1 MAKLHEVL
9 AVMTDLETTAKN
21 VRDEAIVTF
30 TKKPTHFTGYHK
42 TLKMFDE
49 ARKAE
54 EDGAEDHKAIVTT
67 VKRKLDY
74 MTSSQVKYL
83 DALWQQ
89 ESTNQKA
96 KADLIVGDKVII
108 KDAPAVFLLALESRL
123 KAVRAVFEKIP
134 TLDPGIEWTVDES
147 QGDGVFKSVHPETSQ
162 KQEKQIRH
170 QVLVQPTEHHPAQ
183 IEKWFENVV
192 VGTYSTIRYNGTI
205 SPGVK
210 SDYLKRIDELIQATK
225 QARQRANSTKVE
237 KEHVVKALFEYILGE

>member
-9 AVMTDLETTAKN
+9 AVMTDLETTAKSI
-21 VRDEAIVTF
+21 REEAIVTF

-49 ARKAE
+49 VRKAE
-54 EDGAEDHKAIVTT
+54 EEGAEAHKALVTT
-67 VKRKLDY
+67 VKNKLDY
-74 MTSSQVKYL
+74 MKSSQVKYL

-96 KADLIVGDKVII
+96 TADLVVGDTVLI

-123 KAVRAVFEKIP
+123 KAIRAVFAAIP
-134 TLDPGIEWTVDES
+134 TLDPGVEWELDPS
-147 QGDGVFKSVHPETSQ
+147 QGDDIYKSVHPETSQ

-192 VGTYSTIRYNGTI
+192 VGIYSTIKLNGTI
-205 SPGVK
+205 SPGLK
-210 SDYLKRIDELIQATK
+210 SAYLKRIDNLIQATK
-225 QARQRANSTKVE
+225 QARQRANSTQVE
-237 KEHVVKALFEYILGE
+237 KKHAAKALFDYILGE